1 MKVWQRYIDVK
12 VTWPGL
18 KGNYEAVFKIDE
30 EASIS
35 VAPKKNLVKAGF
47 KPEGRILV
55 RGDDGTYSHL
65 EYCLAV
71 FEINGEMLSGRIVMG
86 PDNIQPV
93 LGWWILKDYLKLR
106 RKS

>member
-1 MKVWQRYIDVK
+1 MKVWQRNIDVK
-12 VTWPGL
+12 VTWPGI

-35 VAPKKNLVKAGF
+35 AAPRNELIKAGF
-47 KPEGRILV
+47 RPEGKILV
-55 RGDDGTYSHL
+55 RSDDGNYYHQ

-86 PDNIQPV
+86 PDNIEPV

-106 RKS
+106 KKG